1 MDKENK
7 SVYIL
12 HEETMHWMNELEF
25 MNDEQLF
32 LEHLLGSHFLELSSS
47 ELYDTTRKLIKKLKE
62 VEKMGR
68 ALMDTIQLHN
78 KHMATMI
85 ESFQKEYNKSLDKEH
100 LQIKKDFEN
109 YALNFRYVK
118 RKIFGIIKEIMKEH
132 KQKLLINKM

>member
-1 MDKENK
+1 MDKENR
-7 SVYIL
+7 SVYVL
-12 HEETMHWMNELEF
+12 HEETMNWMNELEF
-25 MNDEQLF
+25 MSDEQSF

-47 ELYDTTRKLIKKLKE
+47 ELYDATRKLIKKLKE

-68 ALMDTIQLHN
+68 SLMDTIQLHN

-85 ESFQKEYNKSLDKEH
+85 ESFQKEFNKSLDKEH
-100 LQIKKDFEN
+100 SQIKKDFDN

-132 KQKLLINKM
+132 KQKLLIDKT

>member
-7 SVYIL
+7 SVYVL
-12 HEETMHWMNELEF
+12 HEETMNWMNELEF
-25 MNDEQLF
+25 MNDEQSF

-47 ELYDTTRKLIKKLKE
+47 ELYDSTRKLIKKLKE

-85 ESFQKEYNKSLDKEH
+85 ESFQKEFNKSLDKEH
-100 LQIKKDFEN
+100 SQIKKDFDN

-132 KQKLLINKM
+132 KQKLLIDKT

>member
-1 MDKENK
+1 MDKENR
-7 SVYIL
+7 SVYLL
-12 HEETMHWMNELEF
+12 HEETMNWMNELEF
-25 MNDEQLF
+25 MEDEQSF

-47 ELYDTTRKLIKKLKE
+47 ELYDSTRKLIKKLKE

-68 ALMDTIQLHN
+68 VLMDTIQLHN

-85 ESFQKEYNKSLDKEH
+85 ESFQKEFNKSLDKEH
-100 LQIKKDFEN
+100 NRIKKDFDN

-132 KQKLLINKM
+132 KQKLLIDKT

>member
-7 SVYIL
+7 SVYVL
-12 HEETMHWMNELEF
+12 HEETMNWMNELEF
-25 MNDEQLF
+25 MSDEQSF

-47 ELYDTTRKLIKKLKE
+47 ELYDSTRKLIKKLKE

-85 ESFQKEYNKSLDKEH
+85 ESFQKEFNKSLDKEH
-100 LQIKKDFEN
+100 SQIKKDFDN

-132 KQKLLINKM
+132 KQKLLIDKT